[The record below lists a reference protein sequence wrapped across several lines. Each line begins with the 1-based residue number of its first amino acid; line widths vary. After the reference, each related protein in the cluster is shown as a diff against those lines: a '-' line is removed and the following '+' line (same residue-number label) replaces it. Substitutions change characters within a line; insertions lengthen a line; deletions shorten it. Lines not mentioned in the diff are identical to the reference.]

1 MISLICGNLKS
12 KFMETEQ
19 NCSYQGK
26 WEASVS
32 EEASGWK
39 VSSGDLTRSTVIMVK
54 TLYDVL
60 ESC

>member
-1 MISLICGNLKS
+1 
-12 KFMETEQ
+12 METEQ